1 MGDGTLACDR
11 ENIAMQ
17 RDSSKLQVS
26 DDHTDRA
33 TTALTLKKPAYTVS
47 LPYIPGKVY
56 LFDSAHYFAAI
67 LNIMKYP

>member
-1 MGDGTLACDR
+1 MSWMVCLMGDGTLACDR

-33 TTALTLKKPAYTVS
+33 TTALTLKKPA
-47 LPYIPGKVY
+47 
-56 LFDSAHYFAAI
+56 
-67 LNIMKYP
+67 